1 MFLNPLPCPFWMC
14 IFNYFLIVFAR
25 AIHIT
30 LKQGMTMTIHERKKR
45 IEELQSEMESSRLNK
60 PGFITLLDVGGIVT
74 LAILI
79 ANVF

>member
-1 MFLNPLPCPFWMC
+1 
-14 IFNYFLIVFAR
+14 
-25 AIHIT
+25 
-30 LKQGMTMTIHERKKR
+30 MTIHERKKR